1 VVAAGIVGNWVVLS
15 SFGIGLVTDGSGGG
29 RHGSFAF
36 AVGCMQADAGNSS
49 TPLGRLACK
58 TVGFGFSFLY

>member
-1 VVAAGIVGNWVVLS
+1 MVAAGIVGNWVVLS

-36 AVGCMQADAGNSS
+36 AVGCMLADAGNSS
-49 TPLGRLACK
+49 TL
-58 TVGFGFSFLY
+58 